1 MEKLIGGLL
10 YFGTILTTLAML
22 GLTPTVLLSLGI
34 GCCRG
39 KRITEPML
47 IALSFPAAYVI
58 GGIIGWTFRPFHWNM
73 SFSETL
79 RAQIADHSIEYYAER
94 FLLLVLSSG
103 SLGVW
108 LVGIALAVWTS
119 LSRRADA
126 ALTSSGGSPVFSLP
140 N

>member
-73 SFSETL
+73 SFIETL
-79 RAQIADHSIEYYAER
+79 RAQTADHSIEYYAER
-94 FLLLVLSSG
+94 VLLFVLMTG
-103 SLGVW
+103 SMGVW
-108 LVGIALAVWTS
+108 IAGIGVAVWAKR
-119 LSRRADA
+119 SRRNWQQITWSAK
-126 ALTSSGGSPVFSLP
+126 
-140 N
+140 